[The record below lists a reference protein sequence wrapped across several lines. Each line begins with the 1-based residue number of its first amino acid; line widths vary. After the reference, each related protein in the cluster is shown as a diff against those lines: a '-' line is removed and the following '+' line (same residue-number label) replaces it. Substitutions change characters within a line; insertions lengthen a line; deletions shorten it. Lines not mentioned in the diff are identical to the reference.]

1 MVSLSMGFELET
13 VAWGAGGCFWS
24 FVYQRSS
31 CACLQPC
38 PASLLL
44 GLRESG
50 GGRGATVVVKDLCR
64 KGYLGCRASR
74 AWGSYGVKRG

>member
-50 GGRGATVVVKDLCR
+50 GGRGATVVNKDLCR
-64 KGYLGCRASR
+64 KGLSRLQGLGILRSEER
-74 AWGSYGVKRG
+74 MI